1 METKTN
7 ILTPEQS
14 FRQLRQNGSFV
25 IQMAPNNWL
34 VTDFAPESWVYNV
47 YKRTYSYKIFRNM
60 INTDESIQEF
70 CIMGD
75 NSIQELNNFFQ
86 NVKPTI
92 FNFVGR
98 PGAGK
103 GTHGGHFAE
112 IYKLPVVKT
121 GELIRASYK
130 ESNAT
135 ITELANKF
143 IDDGINTNSGKSIC
157 LDGYPRNFIQKD
169 HLLSYL
175 PNYNIF
181 TVFLNTNEEEC
192 LKRISNRHDSHTSD
206 QDQEATERRME
217 KYGQY
222 TRNAI
227 KSIKEAAYSIRDIYY
242 AEISIV
248 PGAEKDVNFGL
259 MMTGLTKAFK
269 NKISWIAQQQIRNT
283 DLQK

>member
-121 GELIRASYK
+121 GELIRASYN

-181 TVFLNTNEEEC
+181 TVFLNTDKEEC
-192 LKRISNRHDSHTSD
+192 LKRISNRHDNHTSD
-206 QDQEATERRME
+206 QDPEATERRME

-227 KSIKEAAYSIRDIYY
+227 KSIKEATYSIRDIYY

-269 NKISWIAQQQIRNT
+269 NKISWIAQQQIRNN
-283 DLQK
+283 